1 MVRPR
6 IWMAIVLALL
16 PALGSAEIYR
26 CTAKDGLVTFTDT
39 PCGDAAGTQAVRA
52 PTIPPS
58 DVDPRRISPPAVL
71 GGAADPFDG
80 YVADLDRLNSDQSRN
95 PGHIIRYSDR
105 TYGQLL
111 ESVLAPNRARAMLA
125 IFFQRSVQ
133 GQHPPNIAISLG
145 TLLRSVGAAFQKHPK
160 AYERE
165 YLDAFEDEEAAAE
178 MSIPAISASIAA
190 LSTQKAQEGM
200 QKLRQRGVDFGDLK
214 KMLRSSYRLIGL
226 VSAAEAR
233 TLQKQIAGH
242 MFSDAGAQRAQAIA
256 NRLTRIAAQYLPA
269 EAIKVG

>member
-1 MVRPR
+1 MVRPHV
-6 IWMAIVLALL
+6 WMAIVLALL

-26 CTAKDGLVTFTDT
+26 CTAKDGAVTFSDT
-39 PCGDAAGTQAVRA
+39 PCGDAAETQAVRT

-58 DVDPRRISPPAVL
+58 AVDPRRIRPSVAP
-71 GGAADPFDG
+71 GGTADPFDG
-80 YVADLDRLNSDQSRN
+80 YVADLDQLNSDQSRN

-105 TYGQLL
+105 AYGQLL
-111 ESVLAPNRARAMLA
+111 QSVLAPNRARAMLA

-145 TLLRSVGAAFQKHPK
+145 TLLRSVGTAFQKNPK

-200 QKLRQRGVDFGDLK
+200 QKLRQRGVDFGGLK
-214 KMLRSSYRLIGL
+214 TMLLSSYRLIGL

-233 TLQKQIAGH
+233 TLQKQVAGH
-242 MFSDAGAQRAQAIA
+242 MFSDAGARRAQAIA

-269 EAIKVG
+269 QAIKVG